1 MISRPCLGY
10 YNERNLGLLATHFE
24 SQIRME
30 YHTLEGLHRTARI
43 VFLFWSPS
51 PLRPWSTHCKAG
63 NNAAAVPVDCRRIDA
78 LCLNK
83 DWIEGVR
90 ETGGS
95 YGTPVMWSRSGHY
108 PFLRGGMER

>member
-30 YHTLEGLHRTARI
+30 CHALEGLHRTARI

-51 PLRPWSTHCKAG
+51 PLPPWSARCKVG
-63 NNAAAVPVDCRRIDA
+63 NIAAAVPVDCRQIDA
-78 LCLNK
+78 RCLNK
-83 DWIEGVR
+83 GFVKL
-90 ETGGS
+90 S
-95 YGTPVMWSRSGHY
+95 VC
-108 PFLRGGMER
+108 